1 MTVTYDL
8 RLFGEIADRYLP
20 VNLGRRSSI
29 ARRVVL
35 RESGP
40 EFKLIA
46 RAVEQA
52 EVRDG
57 EKLVA
62 GWRVR
67 RRYTD
72 EEIRASRLVLLRI
85 DAVVEPS
92 GEECGTVYL
101 ETSACRHCGAGAVQD
116 GALFLRQ
123 RALRR
128 RRDVQRTLGGEV
140 VVSRRVVDLMKKHG
154 VSPDL
159 FGDVYIAKRASIE
172 LSASYSQILTSQERV
187 AASSHTRF
195 GEHPFDERKGGIC
208 PARDTAGLN
217 ILSELTVVSGADI
230 RAAGLMHTDRFVGTR
245 MGLLRPE
252 RMMVISQD
260 LYRELLSAG
269 VTGCSFERVHEST
282 A

>member
-1 MTVTYDL
+1 MTVTYDV
-8 RLFGEIADRYLP
+8 RLFGEVADRYLP

-29 ARRVVL
+29 ARRVVV
-35 RESGP
+35 RESDP

-46 RAVEQA
+46 RAVEEA

-72 EEIRASRLVLLRI
+72 EEMRASRLVLLRI
-85 DAVVEPS
+85 DAVIEPS

-101 ETSACRHCGAGAVQD
+101 EASACRHCGAGAVQD

-123 RALRR
+123 RGLRR
-128 RRDVQRTLGGEV
+128 GRDVQRTLGGEV
-140 VVSRRVVDLMKKHG
+140 VVSRRVVDLMTKHG

-159 FGDVYIAKRASIE
+159 FGEVYIAKRAIE

-195 GEHPFDERKGGIC
+195 GEHPFDDRREGVC
-208 PARDTAGLN
+208 PAGDTAGLN

-230 RAAGLMHTDRFVGTR
+230 RAAGLMHTDRFVGNR
-245 MGLLRPE
+245 LGLLRPE
-252 RMMVISQD
+252 RMIVMSQD